1 MTTPNQTLLELYGN
15 DELLKEANLPL
26 AATLAAAVLTLG
38 LVHND
43 RKHRAAVQ
51 EEAERLLELSREA
64 EAAKMKQTTEALS
77 KTGQAVGKLFAQAE
91 LQKQAFPSPGKL
103 LASAAKGVGKAAV
116 SPLGR
121 KAIMGAGILGAGYL
135 GYKGLQGARDYME
148 RPGHTNATWGRDQS
162 PLMHNVNEYGY
173 PMY

>member
-38 LVHND
+38 LVHSD
-43 RKHRAAVQ
+43 RKHRAAVE
-51 EEAERLLELSREA
+51 EEAERLLELSREV

-77 KTGQAVGKLFAQAE
+77 KTGQALGRLLAQTE
-91 LQKQAFPSPGKL
+91 KVAFPSPGKL
-103 LASAAKGVGKAAV
+103 LLNAAKGASKAAV

-121 KAIMGAGILGAGYL
+121 KAITGAGVLGAGYL
-135 GYKGLQGARDYME
+135 GYKGLQATRDYME
-148 RPGHTNATWGRDQS
+148 SPGHTNANWGRAQS